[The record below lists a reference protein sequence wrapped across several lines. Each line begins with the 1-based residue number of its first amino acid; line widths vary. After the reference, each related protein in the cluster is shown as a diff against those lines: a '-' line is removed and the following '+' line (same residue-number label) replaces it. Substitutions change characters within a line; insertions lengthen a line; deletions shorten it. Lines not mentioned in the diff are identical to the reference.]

1 MKPNRLYV
9 SQAIQPI
16 RTSNSI
22 ENEMGPPPEMANQT
36 PTAEFIDP
44 DPAPEQVPVVPAY
57 NGSEHGYDDVQP
69 QHSQH
74 PSTIMGSRIIQ
85 VSANPYDGNTTTS
98 PAAEDPTSTELPE
111 PPPRWSTRNRTTVKR
126 LDSSSKDKSYDY
138 SHLQFNCMTQLSM
151 RRGLNV
157 WGSKGESAVFAELQQ
172 LHLRNVFKPVNPK
185 SLSPLQKKQALE
197 SHQFLK
203 EKRDLTIKG
212 CLVAGGDKQR
222 SFTPQTE
229 ATSPTPHTESIF
241 ITSAIDALEQRDVAT
256 IDIPNTF
263 VQTELKRNGKE
274 ITIIM
279 VLRGKLAELM
289 IKTAPEVYKKFATKD
304 KNSNVILYVRLL
316 KLLYGIMQASLLYYT
331 KSIKNLQKK
340 GFILNPYDPCVANKM
355 INGKQYT
362 IIFHIDDMKISHP
375 DPEVVTNILN
385 WLKELYQTLPNG
397 EVAKIKDQ
405 RGKKREYL
413 GMDFDFITKKEVKIT
428 IVYYIKKLIKDFH
441 SSSKRAIYCLA
452 LYCLI
457 LPCLVLFSCLVLASL
472 ILSCLVLLKQEEEV
486 I

>member
-1 MKPNRLYV
+1 MYGAAKENLLFLQNFSNY
-9 SQAIQPI
+9 
-16 RTSNSI
+16 TS
-22 ENEMGPPPEMANQT
+22 
-36 PTAEFIDP
+36 
-44 DPAPEQVPVVPAY
+44 
-57 NGSEHGYDDVQP
+57 
-69 QHSQH
+69 
-74 PSTIMGSRIIQ
+74 
-85 VSANPYDGNTTTS
+85 GNI
-98 PAAEDPTSTELPE
+98 
-111 PPPRWSTRNRTTVKR
+111 
-126 LDSSSKDKSYDY
+126 
-138 SHLQFNCMTQLSM
+138 
-151 RRGLNV
+151 
-157 WGSKGESAVFAELQQ
+157 
-172 LHLRNVFKPVNPK
+172 FKPVNPK
-185 SLSPLQKKQALE
+185 FLSPLQNKQTLE
-197 SHQFLK
+197 SHLFLK

-256 IDIPNTF
+256 IDIPNAF

-405 RGKKREYL
+405 RGKKLEYL

-457 LPCLVLFSCLVLASL
+457 LPCLVLFSCLVLASF
-472 ILSCLVLLKQEEEV
+472 ISSCLVLLKQEEEV
-486 I
+486 ILTEIAPLKQHITKNN